1 MAELT
6 TQERLQPSLLDRLT
20 DEEPGKQEESRERR
34 VISATRLRDCVAR
47 DISWLL
53 NCVNLGSGV
62 ELEDYPEVARSVLNF
77 GIPDLTGMALAGVDA
92 AVLQRQLREA
102 LLAFEPRLTG
112 STLRVAVNTDGV
124 REILGVATGPSEAE
138 PFWTDFLRSLTRRGL
153 RGARLVISD
162 AHEGLKAAVAK
173 VLKTTWQRCRVHF
186 LRNALAHRA
195 CTNNAD

>member
-20 DEEPGKQEESRERR
+20 DEEPGKQEESREKR

-53 NCVNLGSGV
+53 NCVSLGSGV
-62 ELEDYPEVARSVLNF
+62 ELDDYPEVARSVLNF

-92 AVLQRQLREA
+92 SVLQRQLREA

-112 STLRVAVNTDGV
+112 STLRVAVNTNTKRMDQQSLV
-124 REILGVATGPSEAE
+124 FNIESEMWAQ
-138 PFWTDFLRSLTRRGL
+138 PIPLNLY
-153 RGARLVISD
+153 
-162 AHEGLKAAVAK
+162 
-173 VLKTTWQRCRVHF
+173 LKTEVDLETGRFSVSES
-186 LRNALAHRA
+186 LG
-195 CTNNAD
+195 